1 MPPEKIE
8 RFGQKIFPSILVS
21 GLFLISFSFSG
32 CAVNPV
38 TGQTQFM
45 TVSEEREFS
54 IGQQVDKQVREEMGF
69 YLEDPELRSLI
80 KEVGRGIGQQTAR
93 AKTLNYRFEI
103 VDSPDFNAFALPGG
117 FVYVHRGLLEKV
129 NSTDELASV
138 LGHEIAHVDAR
149 HSAALISKVEL
160 LNIGLLAANVAT
172 QGMMQPFGDLV
183 NVGAAL
189 ALNKFSRD
197 AEREADH
204 LGTLYMTNAGFNPK
218 ASLDIMKAIQRIQ
231 LREPT
236 TVETWFMT
244 HPPTSERLV
253 NLNHEIGVIQ
263 QTQPTAL
270 NSPIKRNQYIKTL
283 DGLAV
288 GEWNGQ
294 ELIRGDYYYN
304 KEFLLKVKLPAGW
317 EGQINSKKYTAVFG
331 QPKKDLYVILD
342 IEPLRIRKTSEEY
355 FGDFENKLGKS
366 GLKKEGQTSR
376 GFKQGAL
383 QGTYKGSSGSLGAI
397 QGVGFAFVN
406 DVNGYSLLGI
416 SKTADFQT
424 FFPLVESMIQSL
436 AFISQKEAVDLQPAR
451 LRIHEVKGGET
462 WDSIMQKYFSTS
474 QGKEK
479 LAEYNGLVVNQN
491 PTPGIL
497 LKIPPTLHFQ

>member
-1 MPPEKIE
+1 MPPKKIE
-8 RFGQKIFPSILVS
+8 RFAQKIFLSILVS
-21 GLFLISFSFSG
+21 SLFLISFSFSG

-54 IGQQVDKQVREEMGF
+54 MGQQVDKQVREEMGV
-69 YLEDPELRSLI
+69 YLEVPELRSLV
-80 KEVGRGIGQQTAR
+80 KEVGGRISQHTAR

-138 LGHEIAHVDAR
+138 LGHEIGHVDAR
-149 HSAALISKVEL
+149 HSAAQMSKVEL

-172 QGMMQPFGDLV
+172 QGAMQSFGDLV
-183 NVGAAL
+183 NVGAVL

-197 AEREADH
+197 DERQADQ
-204 LGTLYMTNAGFNPK
+204 LGTLYMTKAGFNPK
-218 ASLDIMKAIQRIQ
+218 ASLDVMKAIQRIQ

-236 TVETWFMT
+236 TTETWFMT

-253 NLNHEIGVIQ
+253 NLNHEIGEIQ
-263 QTQPTAL
+263 QTQPAAL
-270 NSPIKRNQYIKTL
+270 DRSIKRNQYIRLL

-288 GEWNGQ
+288 GEWNGM
-294 ELIRGDYYYN
+294 ELIKGDYYYN
-304 KEFLLKVKLPAGW
+304 KEFLLKMKLPEGW
-317 EGQINSKKYTAVFG
+317 EGQINNKAYTAVFG
-331 QPKKDLYVILD
+331 QPKKDLYVMFN
-342 IEPLRIRKTSEEY
+342 IEPLRIQKTAEEY
-355 FGDFENKLGKS
+355 FGDFEDRLGKS
-366 GLKKEGQTSR
+366 GLKKDGQTSR
-376 GFKQGAL
+376 GFTQGAL
-383 QGTYKGSSGSLGAI
+383 KGTFKGSSSSLGAI
-397 QGVGFAFVN
+397 KGIGFAFVN
-406 DVNGYSLLGI
+406 DVNGYSVLGI
-416 SKTADFQT
+416 CKQDDFET
-424 FFPLVESMIQSL
+424 FRPQVESMIQSF

-451 LRIHEVKGGET
+451 LRVHEVKVGET
-462 WDSIMQKYFSTS
+462 WDSIMQKYFSAS

-479 LAEYNGLVVNQN
+479 LAEFNGFVVNQN
-491 PTPGIL
+491 PSPGIL